1 MTFSPGDK
9 IGAYTIVRLLGQGGM
24 GAVYEVEHVELGTH
38 YALKTF
44 VYDAADEYADMLLNK
59 FREEAKMLSRINH
72 PYVSRAFDLTYDREK
87 GVLYYVMDLVLY
99 KDGESY
105 SLGEV
110 DRASLNEDLVYC
122 WFCDA
127 CEALDHI
134 HSLGIVHRDV
144 KLENFLL
151 NPDKHAVLSDFGVSR
166 VFGAKMKKDVAP
178 YKTMRIKLQ
187 GSTEMTVLGS
197 EHYIAPEVLAGQEAT
212 PAADAYGLGIMIF
225 KLFTD
230 EWADKKSLAQV
241 DAFLHGYKYR
251 WYKVVPRLLEFD
263 PEKRPK
269 QLVDLIELLDRDE
282 SSVAAEKPK
291 VAAPKKSR
299 KRFDAVRF
307 LLSAFFLLGFVAAA
321 SWFGYQGFMSYD
333 AERKNESER
342 TSAELKRQIAEQ
354 KEAAQK
360 IEAERKRLAAEAAAR
375 QKEEQEKIAA
385 AKHRAEEKQK
395 VEDNRQKIVRNE
407 SAPERKVDIPVAK
420 PESPKKDE
428 FVLVD
433 GATDKLAKDYGPIPN
448 KTYTWLKGGNAA
460 FPQEVKFQLSN
471 GETMDLVPVK
481 AATDYQPN
489 APFYTGK
496 RCHKVTI
503 TRPFWMTKY
512 LLTANQWR
520 EYAPN
525 DCDDCRPIEKA
536 LTGTGYTVS
545 RQLSRTQIDAYC
557 EYLSAKY
564 ASQLPKGYIFRLP
577 TEAEWRLSLAMDA
590 TVRKYEDEG
599 GWGRCTGHA
608 NGSTGIPQMKTLR
621 RERKLDQICEW
632 DDGSGWWAWGGGFS
646 KSHEIFVGGRMKPFA
661 SGIYD
666 LDFPHIIF
674 YDKVLPGG
682 DLGFDDVSVDPLK
695 WVADSGAQT
704 VAKRDWQ
711 WSKDT
716 LFPMDHTFLTH
727 IVVAP
732 DLVAERAWEH
742 CRKDPPKVIRR
753 DALAMCPSKW
763 QPKVSPRK
771 MSSGSR
777 KSQYYF
783 TLDNGAKMEFCLCP
797 EGSFNMSNVPGQ
809 AKLTHRVTLT
819 RPFLISKY
827 NVTAEQWRDFGV
839 YDCEGVP
846 RELEILF
853 KKEKFPIC
861 VRRYPVE
868 WEKFCAYMT
877 ERYRK
882 ILPEGYVF
890 RLPTEAELEW
900 SMVAGPDRNVCNL
913 DGNLYD
919 DADPRFRDELS
930 HLLGKRHFGDVR
942 HFDLNGWY
950 RGCYVGGRTKP
961 NGWGVCDLLQDRMCL
976 DHVESDWRE
985 HPENRDEE
993 WHDGGWT
1000 ASRDLVYCEHEVDPV
1015 RWGGRVR
1022 GRFVRRWGRT
1032 ERRMGRDNWDTLA
1045 HIVIGPDVFTDLKK
1059 KEEADYPVEDFGGH
1073 FVGDHAKVSDMSSM
1087 EQPQKWN
1094 TPERHKLL
1102 LSRENVIVR
1111 EKDKD
1116 EDLRACHTKR
1126 EDAPWVQIELEKPTL
1141 LAGIQI
1147 DVLRAEH
1154 YVRHL
1159 RIWASDGGKELRLI
1173 ASDNREHQR
1182 FRFDLNG
1189 KNIKAKFI
1197 RIGREPGFMNE
1208 YFNLNKVLIY
1218 GK

>member
-1 MTFSPGDK
+1 MTFCPGYK
-9 IGAYTIVRLLGQGGM
+9 IGAYTVVRMLGQGGM
-24 GAVYEVEHVELGTH
+24 GDVYEVVHEQLGTH
-38 YALKTF
+38 YALKAF
-44 VYDAADEYADMLLNK
+44 ACDY
-59 FREEAKMLSRINH
+59 EEAEVLQKKFLEEGRLLSKLTHPRI
-72 PYVSRAFDLTYDREK
+72 VRVFDLAIEPKSQMPYF
-87 GVLYYVMDLVLY
+87 VMDLVLY
-99 KDGESY
+99 EDDESHT
-105 SLGEV
+105 V
-110 DRASLNEDLVYC
+110 EDVEKSDITENLVYL
-122 WFCDA
+122 WFKDVA
-127 CEALDHI
+127 EALDYI
-134 HSLGIVHRDV
+134 HSQGIVHRDI
-144 KLENFLL
+144 KPSNLLL
-151 NPDKHAVLSDFGVSR
+151 NPDYHVTLTDFGVSR
-166 VFGAKMKKDVAP
+166 IFGEKIVQEVDAS
-178 YKTMRIKLQ
+178 KTMASQTGRGTL
-187 GSTEMTVLGS
+187 VLGT
-197 EHYIAPEVLAGQEAT
+197 EHYIAPEVARGEEAT
-212 PAADAYGLGIMIF
+212 PAADAYALGMMCF
-225 KLFTD
+225 RLLTGMWYEHGTDALSLLSKYKL
-230 EWADKKSLAQV
+230 
-241 DAFLHGYKYR
+241 R
-251 WYKVVPRLLEFD
+251 WMAVLPRLLS
-263 PEKRPK
+263 PHAEKRPK
-269 QLVDLIELLDRDE
+269 ELYRLKE
-282 SSVAAEKPK
+282 SLKGTAQSPANVQPKNKPK
-291 VAAPKKSR
+291 PRKK
-299 KRFDAVRF
+299 FDALRIGITTF
-307 LLSAFFLLGFVAAA
+307 FVAALVVGA
-321 SWFGYQGFMSYD
+321 SWFGYQGFLRYD
-333 AERKNESER
+333 ADRKSEAERMN
-342 TSAELKRQIAEQ
+342 AELKRQIAEQ
-354 KEAAQK
+354 KELSEK
-360 IEAERKRLAAEAAAR
+360 IEAEQKRLAAEAAAR
-375 QKEEQEKIAA
+375 QKAEAEKIAEERR
-385 AKHRAEEKQK
+385 KRDAEERETEARRITIGKQENAAEK
-395 VEDNRQKIVRNE
+395 KPSVKPNA
-407 SAPERKVDIPVAK
+407 APVPKE
-420 PESPKKDE
+420 KKDE
-428 FVLVD
+428 FVLLDNEVEK
-433 GATDKLAKDYGPIPN
+433 GAKDYGPIPN

-460 FPQEVKFQLSN
+460 LPQEVKFQLSN
-471 GETMDLVPVK
+471 GATMELVPVK

-489 APFYTGK
+489 APFFTGK

-503 TRPFWMTKY
+503 TRPYWMTKY
-512 LLTANQWR
+512 LLTADQWR
-520 EYAPN
+520 EYAPK
-525 DCDDCRPIEKA
+525 DCEDCRPIEKA

-632 DDGSGWWAWGGGFS
+632 DDGSGWWVWGGGFS
-646 KSHEIFVGGRMKPFA
+646 KNHEIFVGGRMKPFA

-666 LDFPHIIF
+666 LDFFHIIF
-674 YDKVLPGG
+674 YDKALPDG
-682 DLGFDDVSVDPLK
+682 DLGFDDISVDPIK
-695 WVADSGAQT
+695 WVAESGAQT
-704 VAKRDWQ
+704 VAKLNWHG
-711 WSKDT
+711 SKDT
-716 LFPMDHTFLTH
+716 TCSMDHKVLTH

-732 DLVAERAWEH
+732 DLVAERTWEH

-809 AKLTHRVTLT
+809 AKQTHRVTLT

-930 HLLGKRHFGDVR
+930 HLLGKRHFDDVR

-1197 RIGREPGFMNE
+1197 RIGREPGFLNE